1 MRDEPFVKI
10 AKALADPTRRLIL
23 REIRASGDL
32 TCSCVCALSAL
43 SQPTISHHIKI
54 LDDAGLICMRKNGQF
69 HILTVNEPALAEF
82 AAAVA
87 PPAPKR
93 ATAKRTSRSARSR
106 RPAPRRA

>member
-1 MRDEPFVKI
+1 MHDEPFVKI

-23 REIRASGDL
+23 RELRAAGDL

-54 LDDAGLICMRKNGQF
+54 LDDAGLIRVRKNGAY
-69 HILTVNEPALAEF
+69 HVLTVNERALAQF

-87 PPAPKR
+87 PDSTAAKAP
-93 ATAKRTSRSARSR
+93 KRTSRSARR
-106 RPAPRRA
+106 RPAARRL